1 MDLQKLQ
8 ELLSLGQWHLGISG
22 QGVLQPHLGPDR
34 CKEFIVNDR
43 GRLSFSHA
51 RWICIYDSTDR
62 TIEMDENGCVLEII
76 PPSGHKKIHRWSR
89 VAA

>member
-1 MDLQKLQ
+1 MDIQKLQ
-8 ELLSLGQWHLGISG
+8 GLLSTGEWHLGVSREG
-22 QGVLQPHLGPDR
+22 KLEGKLGPDR

-51 RWICIYDSTDR
+51 RWICIYDPTDR
-62 TIEMDENGCVLEII
+62 AIEMDENGCVLEITV
-76 PPSGHKKIHRWSR
+76 PAGHKKIHRWSR